1 MKRRSS
7 QRPAGASPTSRPRRV
22 RRRAA
27 LAAVAFCTGAFAA
40 GGTADAPDL
49 AALVDTGDRLLA
61 EGDAEGAW
69 AYYDRALAVSLDEPR
84 ALAGAAAALEALDE
98 EAAAEF
104 LTDAFTTPWV
114 PSSPAAAAVLAAL
127 FARAGAEERA
137 AALLETLPLT
147 GRGYLVRG
155 QMSLTAGDLP
165 EAIRNLKEAR
175 GQGQPAAAY
184 FLGEALLAAR
194 RYDEAAVYLNEFLRN
209 FPAAAPAW
217 SALGEVRYHRREY
230 SLAKEAFVTALSF
243 DAHDRRATYDLG
255 LLARRERDYQSAIK
269 WFGKL
274 VADDPRDE
282 RAWAALIETYGRV
295 DGAVARA
302 KKAEYER
309 LFGKKG

>member
-1 MKRRSS
+1 M
-7 QRPAGASPTSRPRRV
+7 
-22 RRRAA
+22 
-27 LAAVAFCTGAFAA
+27 
-40 GGTADAPDL
+40 
-49 AALVDTGDRLLA
+49 
-61 EGDAEGAW
+61 
-69 AYYDRALAVSLDEPR
+69 DEPR